1 VAGFA
6 AVTALT
12 LHILFAVTF
21 PVVHVAVFPAEQF
34 GVCKQQIKEGM
45 HKIHKYESLKKCL
58 CVLVDAHRSI
68 PPSPGA
74 NVIVI
79 VNANDIWGNN

>member
-34 GVCKQQIKEGM
+34 EVCKQHSKEGM
-45 HKIHKYESLKKCL
+45 HKSHK
-58 CVLVDAHRSI
+58 
-68 PPSPGA
+68 
-74 NVIVI
+74 
-79 VNANDIWGNN
+79 